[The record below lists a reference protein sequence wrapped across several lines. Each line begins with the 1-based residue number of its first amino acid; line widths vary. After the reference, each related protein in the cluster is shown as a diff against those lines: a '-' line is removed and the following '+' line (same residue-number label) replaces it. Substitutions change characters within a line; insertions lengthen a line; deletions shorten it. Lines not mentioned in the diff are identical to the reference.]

1 MLGLKMDQEVLGEL
15 VRMKVPAV
23 WQAMNRHNVM
33 WTLVVSRWFICLY
46 IDILPVEVRMKV
58 KGCSLLKE
66 IHGKLCSHWTNFSPY
81 EMISQFFVVFDANI
95 ERNDRWLGASF
106 RQCWEYGTAFSTRDP
121 RSCSVWLWRWLVT
134 IRTSSHRHRVSQKSV
149 NALNRSLKGST

>member
-1 MLGLKMDQEVLGEL
+1 MKCSNHLSTYIMDIWTSCLTRKYSWLWINHNFVLYHVPYKYIYINLDYYTPTMLGLKMDQEVLGEL

-46 IDILPVEVRMKV
+46 IDILPVEVRIKV

-66 IHGKLCSHWTNFSPY
+66 INGKLCSHWTNFSPY
-81 EMISQFFVVFDANI
+81 EMISQF
-95 ERNDRWLGASF
+95 L
-106 RQCWEYGTAFSTRDP
+106 
-121 RSCSVWLWRWLVT
+121 
-134 IRTSSHRHRVSQKSV
+134 
-149 NALNRSLKGST
+149 

>member
-66 IHGKLCSHWTNFSPY
+66 INGKL
-81 EMISQFFVVFDANI
+81 Q
-95 ERNDRWLGASF
+95 
-106 RQCWEYGTAFSTRDP
+106 
-121 RSCSVWLWRWLVT
+121 
-134 IRTSSHRHRVSQKSV
+134 SSNKLQ
-149 NALNRSLKGST
+149 SL